1 MATVAQRFRSSWNA
15 FLGRDPTKEH
25 REYNITAISSYGST
39 PYRNRFNTNNA
50 RSVIASVYN
59 RIAVD
64 VREINIVHSKM
75 DENGHFKEVVDS
87 YLNRCLTIEANIDQ
101 TGKELIQDIVESMF
115 DEGVVAVVPVDTDY
129 DPTGASEKWD
139 VLSLRVGR
147 ITEWFAQDVKV
158 HLYNENDGQ
167 FKDLILPKD
176 MVAIINNPF
185 YATMNEPN
193 STLQRLLR
201 TINKLDAQNEKCTSN
216 KLNMIIQLPYVLKTP
231 QKKLEADRRRK
242 SIEKQL
248 EESPL
253 GIAYTDG
260 TEKVMQLNR
269 PLENDLWQQVKDLTT
284 ELFNKMG
291 VTQGILDGTAD
302 EATMINYFN
311 NTIAPIC
318 SSIADEFRRK
328 FLSKTAISQGQS
340 IYFYRDPFKLVPV
353 SQLADIADKFRRN
366 EIMTSNELR
375 AEIGMLP
382 SDSANA
388 EELRN
393 PNLNAS
399 KEELAG
405 REGVQSTEETDE
417 ESDFS

>member
-1 MATVAQRFRSSWNA
+1 MATISERFRSSWNA
-15 FLGRDPTKEH
+15 FLGRDPTETM
-25 REYNITAISSYGST
+25 RDVSVSTYGYST
-39 PYRNRFNTNNA
+39 PYRSNFRYNNV
-50 RSVIASVYN
+50 RSVIAAIYN

-64 VREINIVHSKM
+64 VSEIHIVHAKM
-75 DENGHFKEVVDS
+75 DEDNHYKETVKS
-87 YLNRCLTIEANIDQ
+87 QFNRCLTVEANLDQ
-101 TGKELIQDIVESMF
+101 TGKMFLQDLVESMF
-115 DEGVVAVVPVDTDY
+115 DEGVVAAVPVDTDLI
-129 DPTGASEKWD
+129 PTGDSERWD
-139 VLSLRVGR
+139 ILSMRVGR
-147 ITEWFAQDVKV
+147 IVEWYAQHVKV
-158 HLYNENDGQ
+158 NLYDENDGQ
-167 FKDLILPKD
+167 YKDVILPKK
-176 MVAIINNPF
+176 MVAIIPNPF

-193 STLQRLLR
+193 STLQRLIR
-201 TINKLDAQNEKCTSN
+201 TINKLDAQNDKCTSN

-242 SIEKQL
+242 SIENQL
-248 EESPL
+248 ESSPL

-260 TEKVMQLNR
+260 SEKIMQLNR
-269 PLENDLWQQVKDLTT
+269 PLENNLWEQVKELTT

-318 SSIADEFRRK
+318 SAIADEFKRK
-328 FLSKTAISQGQS
+328 FLSRTAISQGQS
-340 IYFYRDPFKLVPV
+340 VYFYRDPFKLVPV

-366 EIMTSNELR
+366 ELMTSNELR
-375 AEIGMLP
+375 AEIGMKP

-399 KEELAG
+399 KEEVEN
-405 REGVQSTEETDE
+405 REGVTKEKTDSEEP
-417 ESDFS
+417 DFS